1 MIASALSQ
9 NQGVW
14 SSGRTFPEGICLCSE
29 AKNFGLDKIRFQV
42 THQVASY
49 KTIGPGSCKHL
60 DLRATTAK
68 RSQIN
73 LDVNH
78 LQFVAFS
85 SIKVV
90 GQAK

>member
-1 MIASALSQ
+1 MASALSL

-14 SSGRTFPEGICLCSE
+14 SSGRTFPQGIWLCPE
-29 AKNFGLDKIRFQV
+29 AKNFGLDKIRFQDS
-42 THQVASY
+42 HQVASY

-60 DLRATTAK
+60 DLRAATAK
-68 RSQIN
+68 RAQIN
-73 LDVNH
+73 LDLNH

-85 SIKVV
+85 SIKAV

>member
-1 MIASALSQ
+1 MSGL
-9 NQGVW
+9 QGEPFQERIW
-14 SSGRTFPEGICLCSE
+14 LYSE
-29 AKNFGLDKIRFQV
+29 AKNFGLDKIKFQV
-42 THQVASY
+42 SHQVASY

-60 DLRATTAK
+60 DVRATTAK

-85 SIKVV
+85 FIKVV
-90 GQAK
+90 DQA